1 MLSTYYDGFLM
12 MLVMVSVI
20 GVAYLVVKW
29 AVDKCSRD

>member
-12 MLVMVSVI
+12 LLTMLAIV
-20 GVAYLVVKW
+20 GVVYLVVKC